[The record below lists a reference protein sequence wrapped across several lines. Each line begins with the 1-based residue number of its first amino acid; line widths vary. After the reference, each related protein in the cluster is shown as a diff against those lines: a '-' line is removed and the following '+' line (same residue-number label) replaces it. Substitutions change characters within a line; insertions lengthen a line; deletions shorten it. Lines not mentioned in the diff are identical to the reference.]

1 MSHVPKPYF
10 VLRSCSSRVFTG
22 LHVLQAHPPIYFPR
36 AIGNV
41 LAEHVSPKA
50 WNEAPVPFG
59 GEATPLEICEF
70 AEVFNGSEEDPGSWP
85 AVITNLLVGGGYE
98 ATRVSNREPAGE
110 GLDVTRT
117 ATILS
122 KNSGCK

>member
-1 MSHVPKPYF
+1 
-10 VLRSCSSRVFTG
+10 
-22 LHVLQAHPPIYFPR
+22 
-36 AIGNV
+36 V
-41 LAEHVSPKA
+41 LAHHVSPKA

-98 ATRVSNREPAGE
+98 VCALIHKWVPVCVCVS
-110 GLDVTRT
+110 
-117 ATILS
+117 I
-122 KNSGCK
+122 